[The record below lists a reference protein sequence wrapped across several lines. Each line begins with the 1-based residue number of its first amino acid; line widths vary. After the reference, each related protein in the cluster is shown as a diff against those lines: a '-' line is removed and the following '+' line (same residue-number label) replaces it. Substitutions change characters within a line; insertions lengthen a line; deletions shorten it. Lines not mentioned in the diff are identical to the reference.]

1 VSPGFSFVDYAVL
14 LLYLA
19 GITVFGT
26 LFRRSQRTI
35 KDYFL
40 GAKNISW
47 VVIGLSIVATETST
61 LTLVGVPALAY
72 STFARPEQG
81 GNLTYLQVVFGYIV
95 ARIVISLIF
104 IPAYFQGEF
113 LTAYELLRRR
123 FGVHAK
129 NFAASLFLVM
139 RALAEGVR
147 VFAASIVLS
156 AVLSVSL
163 PSLPQLW
170 LWSIVVV
177 GLLTLIYTFEGG
189 ITAVI
194 WTDVIQLIIYIGGSL
209 LAAYQLLHLL
219 PGGWSEIAA
228 QAAAVNKFQVFSFA
242 WDFKVPFTFWAG
254 VLGGTCLTM
263 ATHGT
268 DQLIVQ
274 RLLACRN
281 QRDSQKALMLSGFV
295 VLFQFAL
302 FLLIGIMLFAYY
314 KVHPLTAALASN
326 DEIFPTFIVT
336 RLPHGISALVIA
348 AIFAAAM
355 SNLSGSLNS
364 LASTTVLDLYKPLF
378 NPGATNEHLLNLSR
392 LLTAVWGI
400 VLICIAV
407 MARGWGSVFTVGLT
421 IASLVY
427 GPMLGSFLLGVLTK
441 RANQRGVMTG
451 MAVSLAFMLMI
462 NFTTSIAWTW
472 YVLMGTAVCLTIGY
486 AVSVL
491 VPARAAAVFL
501 LACLLVF
508 DPLAFAQKQNHAR
521 FARELTKK
529 EEKWVRQTLA
539 GLTLDEKIG
548 QMITVNTNL
557 VFMNRESDEYRQ
569 LRHQIVDNKVGG
581 LILSRS
587 QVWAA
592 ALLTNR
598 LQEAA
603 KVPLLVSADLE
614 MGPGMR
620 LDDTTWWPPNMAVA
634 ATGDVK
640 YARLQGS
647 YTAREARAAGINW
660 LYAPVA
666 DVNNNPDN
674 PVINVRSYGEDAQTV
689 ALFASAFIE
698 GAQAAGALATAKHFP
713 GHGDTSVDSHVGLPV
728 VNVTRQRLEE
738 LELVPFR
745 SAIATGV
752 GSIMTAHI
760 ALPQIDP
767 EAAPATLSHKV
778 LTGLLR
784 DELNFKGLV
793 VTDALEMAG
802 ITARYDPGT
811 SAVLAVKAGADMI
824 LKTPDIDAASRAIK
838 EAVERGEISKS
849 RIDASVDR
857 ILRAKA
863 AVGLNEHRTVDLN
876 NVDRVVSDPQ
886 FNAVAQEIADRSMT
900 LVRDER
906 KSIPLR
912 TKRLLNVIFT
922 DDENRGSMEPF
933 VEELRRGG
941 AEVETVM
948 LDARSTD
955 QDLEQVLKRL
965 AEPAGAVVYSV
976 AVRTTLPPIA
986 ARLAEEIDKVKAPA
1000 IVISFGSPYV
1010 LSAMPNAPA
1019 YLIAYSATPVSQR
1032 AAARALLGTIDI
1044 GGKLPVTLPGLY
1056 PRGHGIERR
1065 R

>member
-1 VSPGFSFVDYAVL
+1 MSPGFSFVDYAIL

-19 GITVFGT
+19 GITIFGT
-26 LFRRSQRTI
+26 FFRRSQRTI

-81 GNLTYLQVVFGYIV
+81 GNLTYLQVVLGYIV
-95 ARIVISLIF
+95 ARIVISLVF

-163 PSLPQLW
+163 PGLPQLW

-177 GLLTLIYTFEGG
+177 GMLTLIYTFEGG

-194 WTDVIQLIIYIGGSL
+194 WTDLVQLIIYIGGSL

-219 PGGWSEIAA
+219 PGGWSEISA

-242 WDFKVPFTFWAG
+242 WDFTVPFTFWAG
-254 VLGGTCLTM
+254 MLGGTCLTM

-295 VLFQFAL
+295 VLFQFGL

-314 KVHPLTAALASN
+314 SVHPLTVALASN

-364 LASTTVLDLYKPLF
+364 LASTTVVDLYGPLL
-378 NPGATNEHLLNLSR
+378 NPGATNEHLLKLSR
-392 LLTAVWGI
+392 WLTVAWGI
-400 VLICIAV
+400 VLMFIAV

-441 RANQRGVMTG
+441 RANQRGVMIG

-472 YVLMGTAVCLTIGY
+472 YVLMGTAVCLAIGY
-486 AVSVL
+486 AVSV
-491 VPARAAAVFL
+491 VAPARAAVFI
-501 LACLLVF
+501 LACVLVF
-508 DPLAFAQKQNHAR
+508 DPPGFAQKQNHAG

-529 EEKWVRQTLA
+529 EERWVRQTLA

-548 QMITVNTNL
+548 QMITVNTNA
-557 VFMNRESDEYRQ
+557 VFINRESDEYRQ
-569 LRHQIVDNKVGG
+569 LRHQIEDNKVGG

-598 LQEAA
+598 WQEAA

-674 PVINVRSYGEDAQTV
+674 PVINVRSYGEDPQTV
-689 ALFASAFIE
+689 ARFASAFIE
-698 GAQAAGALATAKHFP
+698 GAQSAGALATAKHFP
-713 GHGDTSVDSHVGLPV
+713 GHGDTAVDSHVGLPV

-760 ALPQIDP
+760 SLPQIDP
-767 EAAPATLSHKV
+767 EGAPATLSYKV

-784 DELNFKGLV
+784 DELSFKGLV

-802 ITARYDPGT
+802 IAARYDPGT

-824 LKTPDIDAASRAIK
+824 LKTPDLDAASRAIK
-838 EAVERGEISKS
+838 QAVERGEIGKP
-849 RIDASVDR
+849 RIDASVER

-863 AVGLNEHRTVDLN
+863 ALGLNEHRTVDLN
-876 NVDRVVSDPQ
+876 DVDRVVSDPQ

-900 LVRDER
+900 LLRDEH

-912 TKRLLNVIFT
+912 ATRLLNITFI
-922 DDENRGSMEPF
+922 DDEDRISMEPF
-933 VEELRRGG
+933 VAELRRGG
-941 AEVETVM
+941 ADVGSVT
-948 LDARSTD
+948 LDARSS
-955 QDLEQVLKRL
+955 QQELEAALERIR
-965 AEPAGAVVYSV
+965 EPVGAVVYGV
-976 AVRTTLPPIA
+976 AVRAALPPNA
-986 ARLAEEIDKVKAPA
+986 LRLADEIGKIQTPA
-1000 IVISFGSPYV
+1000 IVISFGSPYI
-1010 LSAMPNAPA
+1010 LSAMPSIPA
-1019 YLIAYSATPVSQR
+1019 YLVAYGANPVSQR
-1032 AAARALLGTIDI
+1032 AAARALLGAIDI

-1056 PRGHGIERR
+1056 PRGHGLEVKRR
-1065 R
+1065 